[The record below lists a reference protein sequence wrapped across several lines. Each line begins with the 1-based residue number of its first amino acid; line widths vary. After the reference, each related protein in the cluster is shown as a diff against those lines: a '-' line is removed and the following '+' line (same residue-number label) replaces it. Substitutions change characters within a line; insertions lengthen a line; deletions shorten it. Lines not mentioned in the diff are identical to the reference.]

1 MDAKEKEQIIKSR
14 QDYEKAEI
22 KVINKDFYGD
32 LPSQVCNVLDG
43 ISWHWRKYDW
53 FEEAWN
59 KYRDHVLSSVS
70 NGNPIKAPGFIFNSY
85 IDEQVAADFDKEFA
99 ERYPNERGMCEC
111 MHSDENLDDFLAHV
125 VDATGRVHKEKGT
138 PGAGQFTEKDASE
151 SEESKKAAEAEKK
164 RKKDQLEYL
173 KTENELRKA
182 IKEYND
188 NLPED
193 VAKKEKAKATEE
205 QYKKSVDMLKA
216 GRDITNDLVNMTR
229 EVPGTKRVNPKETKI
244 NDNRPYKD
252 ISDEELSQRVRR
264 MQLER
269 QYGDLSGD
277 TKYVK
282 TGKEQTR
289 ERLQTIGSL
298 LGIAIS
304 ALTLYKFMHKDN

>member
-14 QDYEKAEI
+14 QDYEKSEI

-32 LPSQVCNVLDG
+32 LPSQVCSVLDG
-43 ISWHWRKYDW
+43 ISWHWKKYDW

-99 ERYPNERGMCEC
+99 ERYPNEKGMCEC
-111 MHSDENLDDFLAHV
+111 MHSEENLDDFLAHANM
-125 VDATGRVHKEKGT
+125 DATGRLHDDNSGRFVR
-138 PGAGQFTEKDASE
+138 KDGSE
-151 SEESKKAAEAEKK
+151 SEEVKKAAEAEKK
-164 RKKDQLEYL
+164 QKKDQLEFL
-173 KTENELRKA
+173 KTENELRKN

-188 NLPED
+188 NLPAE
-193 VAKKEKAKATEE
+193 VAKREKAKATEE
-205 QYKKSVDMLKA
+205 QYKNSVDMLKA
-216 GRDITNDLVNMTR
+216 GRDITNELVNMTR

-244 NDNRPYKD
+244 KDDRLYKD
-252 ISDEELSQRVRR
+252 ISDEELSKRVRR

-277 TKYVK
+277 TKYIQ

-304 ALTLYKFMHKDN
+304 ALTLYKFLHKDK